1 MGLQGSILQAED
13 NDMGDAAANPI
24 YVALLCIARCLV
36 PLVILF
42 GVSYLLRRFGVIAKP
57 TPPPEEYQKREDN
70 GY

>member
-1 MGLQGSILQAED
+1 
-13 NDMGDAAANPI
+13 MGDATANPI
-24 YVALLCIARCLV
+24 YVALLFIARCLV

-57 TPPPEEYQKREDN
+57 TQPSDEYEKKEDN

>member
-1 MGLQGSILQAED
+1 
-13 NDMGDAAANPI
+13 MGDATANPI
-24 YVALLCIARCLV
+24 YVALLCVARCLV

-57 TPPPEEYQKREDN
+57 AKPSEEYQKGEDN